1 MARVVLVI
9 GTHPDDEVL
18 GCGGSIARHTASGD
32 SVHVIIVTRGVPEMF
47 PVETI
52 LRTRDEF
59 RIAHKILGTKSA
71 EFLDFPAPGLDSIPN
86 YKIAD
91 ALRGIVEKHK
101 PDIIYCPHQ
110 SDIHADHK
118 ATFWATL
125 VATRPVGRFRVPRL
139 LCYETVSETEWASST
154 GADAFVPTVFVDI
167 SSYLK
172 DKVRAMACYE
182 TQLKQ
187 FPEPR
192 SLQALEALARW
203 RGATV
208 GVEAAEAFSLVR
220 EIVC

>member
-1 MARVVLVI
+1 MSKVILVV

-18 GCGGSIARHTASGD
+18 GCGGTIARHSTSGD
-32 SVHVIIVTRGVPEMF
+32 AVHLVIVTRGKSDIF
-47 PVETI
+47 PQELI
-52 LRTRDEF
+52 LKTRAELAA
-59 RIAHKILGTKSA
+59 AHQILGTASTA
-71 EFLDFPAPGLDSIPN
+71 FLDFPAPGLDSVPN

-91 ALRGIVEKHK
+91 AIRSHVEKHR
-101 PDIIYCPHQ
+101 PDVVYCPHQ
-110 SDIHADHK
+110 ADIHADHK

-139 LCYETVSETEWASST
+139 LCYETISETEWASST
-154 GADAFVPTVFVDI
+154 GADTFIPTAFIDI
-167 SSYLK
+167 SSHIK
-172 DKVRAMACYE
+172 AKVRAMACYQ

-187 FPEPR
+187 FPETR

-220 EIVC
+220 EIVS